1 MVASRKVA
9 IKVLRGAP
17 AHDRD
22 LHQRVKEVCPIL
34 NFFFHYFNKL
44 QELIDAGRRWLEL
57 KHPNVLRFYGIIY
70 DYGYLPAIVSTYCNA
85 GSILEYISDVKASDK
100 RKLELVGFRLN
111 LQDLVILI
119 SHSGL

>member
-44 QELIDAGRRWLEL
+44 QELIDAGRRWLGL

-70 DYGYLPAIVSTYCNA
+70 DYGYLPAMVSTYCNA
-85 GSILEYISDVKASDK
+85 GNVLEHMAGSKPSDQG
-100 RKLELVGFRLN
+100 KLELVGFPPT
-111 LQDLVILI
+111 IP
-119 SHSGL
+119 

>member
-1 MVASRKVA
+1 M
-9 IKVLRGAP
+9 
-17 AHDRD
+17 
-22 LHQRVKEVCPIL
+22 KEVCPIL

-85 GSILEYISDVKASDK
+85 GSILEYISDGKASER
-100 RKLELVGFRLN
+100 RKLELVGFRL
-111 LQDLVILI
+111 QPEDLVILI
-119 SHSGL
+119 SLLGL